1 MPVFKD
7 NKIHAVRVYK
17 YVKGETM
24 NKVKINS
31 EIATNF
37 GSYVGRLT
45 LVLKVDLTFF
55 T

>member
-17 YVKGETM
+17 YVNGETM

-31 EIATNF
+31 EITTNF
-37 GSYVGRLT
+37 GYYVGHLT
-45 LVLKVDLTFF
+45 TILKVGLTFF